1 MWESETSIPQTG
13 SFGKLVTCS
22 QKDPSASAAV
32 LFEGRCEAPLF
43 HFAYVLL
50 SMLFRAEVLSES
62 REILAF
68 IKFDAA
74 NLTVLI
80 EQTHTESPHATLEY
94 LYSDYRYF
102 RIALSEYGPLSALL
116 FVTPQTFFR
125 KPCQVD
131 RCLREM
137 VCMT

>member
-1 MWESETSIPQTG
+1 MPQTDASAPAAIFLGRCGETS
-13 SFGKLVTCS
+13 
-22 QKDPSASAAV
+22 
-32 LFEGRCEAPLF
+32 LF

-80 EQTHTESPHATLEY
+80 EQTHTESPHATLRY
-94 LYSDYRYF
+94 LHSDRRYF

-125 KPCQVD
+125 K
-131 RCLREM
+131 
-137 VCMT
+137 